1 MTYCLTVLLKQP
13 RSLDDIMKHNKS
25 DKHRLNIL
33 SCLGAIAEESKD
45 EKMVHWVKEW
55 ESHTLRALRGLD
67 SGTATHLVEAI
78 ARSEQSSDAL
88 QDM

>member
-33 SCLGAIAEESKD
+33 SCLGAIAED

-55 ESHTLRALRGLD
+55 ESLTLRALRGLE
-67 SGTATHLVEAI
+67 SGIATHLVEAI